1 MQIYSWTRLELSL
14 TSHYH
19 LLLFETGI
27 FGTADAADN
36 EDDAGRA
43 AAAEGGRC
51 SLGILVT
58 AGGAAVAALEDE
70 AGTPAMEGMGTVV
83 AASSTSSSSSSS
95 RGGIVESEVS
105 GESTPSARRSSVSSS
120 RSLPEAAIPAVAI
133 PAAAAAPAAAFLTV
147 VEAVEAE
154 AVLPPEEVEV
164 RCRSVMT
171 SSSSHSSSPE

>member
-1 MQIYSWTRLELSL
+1 MDKTRVE
-14 TSHYH
+14 SHYH
-19 LLLFETGI
+19 LLFFETGI
-27 FGTADAADN
+27 FGTAEAADN
-36 EDDAGRA
+36 EDAGGA
-43 AAAEGGRC
+43 AAAEGGKC

-58 AGGAAVAALEDE
+58 AGGVAAAALPEDE

-95 RGGIVESEVS
+95 RGGMVESEVS

-133 PAAAAAPAAAFLTV
+133 PAAAAPAAAFLTV